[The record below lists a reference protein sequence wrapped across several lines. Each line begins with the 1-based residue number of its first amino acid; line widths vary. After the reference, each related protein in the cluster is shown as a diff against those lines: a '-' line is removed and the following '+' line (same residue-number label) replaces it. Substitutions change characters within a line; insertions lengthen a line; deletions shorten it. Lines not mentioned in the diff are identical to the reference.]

1 MHTLYKVTKGTA
13 GTPIHEPIVNDK
25 LSALGVGAPFSSTKA
40 RAAKA
45 WPSKCNHT
53 LFFWHTSENLDGLK
67 LWEAFSSAVKM

>member
-25 LSALGVGAPFSSTKA
+25 LSALGVEAPFSLTKA

-45 WPSKCNHT
+45 
-53 LFFWHTSENLDGLK
+53 
-67 LWEAFSSAVKM
+67 